1 MHFSRFSVSI
11 LHACASVFLFSSI
24 NRLLFP
30 SLLQNYEAHTQAI
43 TKPASKNR
51 TPVGSVCD
59 YSPICCATQAICA
72 STLGTDVPP

>member
-1 MHFSRFSVSI
+1 MHFFRFSVSI

-30 SLLQNYEAHTQAI
+30 ALLQNCEVCTQQQQNRC
-43 TKPASKNR
+43 PKNGA
-51 TPVGSVCD
+51 PVGSVCD
-59 YSPICCATQAICA
+59 YSPICCVTQAICA